1 MQDFLPYN
9 EMQQRH
15 SNVGAVASL
24 VDPAT
29 PEGSVEVDPARPQRR
44 ERQAKAELTQSP
56 QLVGE
61 TFGMFDSKPG

>member
-1 MQDFLPYN
+1 M
-9 EMQQRH
+9 
-15 SNVGAVASL
+15 GAVASL

-29 PEGSVEVDPARPQRR
+29 PEGSVEMEPARPQHR

-56 QLVGE
+56 QLLGE